1 MIVSMSNT
9 RKKPSIDTS
18 IVLPDYEAIADDAI
32 WGAVINEDDLWPVP
46 TDIRKAHHLT
56 IR

>member
-1 MIVSMSNT
+1 MSNT